1 MKPTQP
7 GGELKSPLFL
17 SKSCIPYPVQTGVH
31 YVFFSLAAEIWGK
44 YFAGYWGFFPFARVL
59 LLLPLTSYSI
69 VLPILF
75 PFPFLFMY
83 VRFFFLLFGGGG
95 GICEEHYCGTIL
107 SPSCS
112 SSSFFSFS

>member
-31 YVFFSLAAEIWGK
+31 CFFLFSRGDLGEIFCRILGV
-44 YFAGYWGFFPFARVL
+44 FPFARVL
-59 LLLPLTSYSI
+59 LLLPFTSYSI

-83 VRFFFLLFGGGG
+83 VRVFFAFWGWWGDL
-95 GICEEHYCGTIL
+95 
-107 SPSCS
+107 
-112 SSSFFSFS
+112 